1 MPTPL
6 YSRWQALRADNP
18 TLRARDAAA
27 QLGVSEAE
35 LVASRLSVDTVRL
48 RPDWSELLL
57 ALGEL
62 GEVMALTRNQYCV
75 HERKGR
81 YHEVI
86 ISKDAPMGLVVSKDI
101 DLRFFF
107 SGWASVFAICEQTP
121 RGTQRSIQIFD
132 RQGAA
137 IHKVFLTDNSNV
149 AAFEPLRMRF
159 RLNEQSAELH
169 LQPPPVREAEKP
181 DSAIDVEALR
191 SDWSALK
198 DTHHFFSLLKKH
210 GASRTQGL
218 RLVGNRFAEPLDC
231 DELPPLL
238 EAAAERI
245 VPIMAFVG
253 NRHCIQIHS
262 GTIGNLRWA
271 GPWFNVLDDK
281 FNLHLDTRG
290 IASLW
295 RVRKP
300 STDGVI
306 TSWEAFDNDGEL
318 ILQLFGARKPG
329 VPERRDWRI
338 LAESSAALEVD

>member
-1 MPTPL
+1 MPTDL
-6 YSRWQALRADNP
+6 YSRWQALRTENP
-18 TLRARDAAA
+18 ALRARDAAA

-35 LVASRLSVDTVRL
+35 LIASRLAVDSVRL

-62 GEVMALTRNQYCV
+62 GEVMALTRNEYCV

-86 ISKDAPMGLVVSKDI
+86 VGKDAPMGLVVSSDI

-107 SGWASVFAICEQTP
+107 WGWSSAFAICEQTA
-121 RGTQRSIQIFD
+121 RGTQRSVQIFD
-132 RQGAA
+132 RQGTA
-137 IHKVFLTDNSNV
+137 IHKVFLTEASEV
-149 AAFEPLRMRF
+149 AAFAPLVERF
-159 RLNEQSAELH
+159 RINQQSAELD
-169 LQPPPVREAEKP
+169 LQPPPAPERIKP
-181 DSAIDVEALR
+181 DSAIDAEALR
-191 SDWSALK
+191 HDWSELK
-198 DTHHFFSLLKKH
+198 DTHHFFALLKKH
-210 GASRTQGL
+210 GAARTQGL
-218 RLVGNRFAEPLDC
+218 RLVGSRFAESL
-231 DELPPLL
+231 EVEALPPLL
-238 EAAAERI
+238 EAAAERE

-262 GTIGNLRWA
+262 GKIHNLRWA
-271 GPWFNVLDDK
+271 GSWFNVLDDK

-290 IASLW
+290 VSELW

-306 TSWEAFDNDGEL
+306 TSWEAFDKQGEL

-338 LAESSAALEVD
+338 LAESVPALEMD

>member
-1 MPTPL
+1 MPTAL
-6 YSRWQALRADNP
+6 YSRWQALRAENP
-18 TLRARDAAA
+18 TLRARDAAT

-35 LVASRLSVDTVRL
+35 LIASRLSIDTIRL

-86 ISKDAPMGLVVSKDI
+86 VGKDAPMGLVVSEDI

-107 SGWASVFAICEQTP
+107 SGWASVFAISEQTAK
-121 RGTQRSIQIFD
+121 GTQRSVQIFD
-132 RQGAA
+132 RQGTA
-137 IHKVFLTDNSNV
+137 IHKVFLLDNSN
-149 AAFEPLRMRF
+149 ASAFEPLRERF
-159 RLNEQSAELH
+159 RFDQQSAELN
-169 LQPPPVREAEKP
+169 LQPPPAQEAAKP
-181 DSAIDVEALR
+181 DSAIDVAALR
-191 SDWSALK
+191 SDWAELK
-198 DTHHFFSLLKKH
+198 DTHHFLALLKKH
-210 GASRTQGL
+210 GAARTQAL
-218 RLVGNRFAEPLDC
+218 RLVGSRFAEPLDP
-231 DELPPLL
+231 EALPTML
-238 EAAAERI
+238 ETAAERE

-253 NRHCIQIHS
+253 NRYCIQIHS
-262 GTIGNLRWA
+262 GTIHNLRWA
-271 GPWFNVLDDK
+271 GPWFNVLDNQ

-290 IASLW
+290 IRELW

-318 ILQLFGARKPG
+318 ILQLFGTRKPG
-329 VPERRDWRI
+329 VPERRDWRT
-338 LAESSAALEVD
+338 LAESSTALEVD